1 MISIEKVNKIYPNGF
16 HAVKNVDLEIKTGD
30 IFGIIGLSGAGK
42 SSLIRLLNRLEEPTS
57 GQIIIDGVDM
67 TSLSKAELLEKRKK
81 IGMIFQHFNLLSSR
95 TVGENVAFSLE
106 IAKWEKSKI
115 KARVQELLEV
125 VELSDKIDYY
135 PSQLSGGQKQR
146 VAIARALANNPDI
159 LLSDE
164 ATSALDPKT
173 TKAILELI
181 RNIQKKFGLT
191 VVMITHQMEVIKE
204 ICNKVA
210 VMSAGK
216 IVECGGV
223 HHIFSNPQSEI
234 TKELISYLPAADE
247 KDIAIMRHKGSCIV
261 KLKFLGVIAGDPII
275 SKAIRQFDIDLNIIE
290 GSIDNLSTMQVGHL
304 HVELVGDMNKQK
316 EAIKWFEEC
325 GVITEVIYDGI

>member
-1 MISIEKVNKIYPNGF
+1 
-16 HAVKNVDLEIKTGD
+16 
-30 IFGIIGLSGAGK
+30 
-42 SSLIRLLNRLEEPTS
+42 
-57 GQIIIDGVDM
+57 
-67 TSLSKAELLEKRKK
+67 
-81 IGMIFQHFNLLSSR
+81 
-95 TVGENVAFSLE
+95 
-106 IAKWEKSKI
+106 
-115 KARVQELLEV
+115 
-125 VELSDKIDYY
+125 
-135 PSQLSGGQKQR
+135 
-146 VAIARALANNPDI
+146 
-159 LLSDE
+159 
-164 ATSALDPKT
+164 
-173 TKAILELI
+173 
-181 RNIQKKFGLT
+181 
-191 VVMITHQMEVIKE
+191 MITHQMEVIKE